1 MQRRALYV
9 VRINSAGFG
18 PAASIATTY
27 DDDRETRACRLI
39 NVNKIYTDPPTTTAS
54 WHYSKSILLHPIKNV
69 DRFNVSGFFFAVM
82 VLSGAILHCVL
93 DLWSSSKTGRKQ
105 VWLY

>member
-1 MQRRALYV
+1 MCRNIQCDVFCVYGIYG
-9 VRINSAGFG
+9 VRTKQGH
-18 PAASIATTY
+18 TH
-27 DDDRETRACRLI
+27 
-39 NVNKIYTDPPTTTAS
+39 PPTTTAS

-93 DLWSSSKTGRKQ
+93 DLWSSSKKQ
-105 VWLY
+105 V